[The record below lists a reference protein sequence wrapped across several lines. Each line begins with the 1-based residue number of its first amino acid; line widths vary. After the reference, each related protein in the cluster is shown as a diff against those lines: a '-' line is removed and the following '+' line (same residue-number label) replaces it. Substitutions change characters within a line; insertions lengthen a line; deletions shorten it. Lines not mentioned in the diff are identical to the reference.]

1 MAAADDKFIFIDF
14 GVKMLGISCE
24 ASASW
29 QTIHNKHQT
38 IFLFC
43 FSRKKMSARIG
54 MITNRH
60 FTEKSSHFFFSEKEI
75 KKFKLKYLQQSYVG
89 TLWFKDIGKNLS

>member
-14 GVKMLGISCE
+14 GLKMLGISYD

-43 FSRKKMSARIG
+43 FSS
-54 MITNRH
+54 
-60 FTEKSSHFFFSEKEI
+60 
-75 KKFKLKYLQQSYVG
+75 KKFLQE
-89 TLWFKDIGKNLS
+89 